1 MSKKEIST
9 ERKTLYY
16 VGMGL
21 MIIGLLL
28 FLSTFLLFINPD
40 RIFRGSVR
48 VGSVMLRPFIG
59 MIMVAVGGGM
69 RSVAAKGVAGSG
81 IILDPKRARE
91 DLSPWSTMAGGMLED
106 ALEDTSLG
114 KGKETQKEV
123 IKIRCKN
130 CSALNDEDSRFCKSC
145 GNPI

>member
-1 MSKKEIST
+1 MAKKEISA

-28 FLSTFLLFINPD
+28 FLSTFLLLINPD
-40 RIFRGSVR
+40 RIFRGSIG

-69 RSVAAKGVAGSG
+69 RSVAARGVAGSG

-91 DLSPWSTMAGGMLED
+91 EIGRAH
-106 ALEDTSLG
+106 
-114 KGKETQKEV
+114 V
-123 IKIRCKN
+123 
-130 CSALNDEDSRFCKSC
+130 
-145 GNPI
+145 